1 MCSGGR
7 SPAISVDFGSLW
19 VATQSSWPAAGVLRH
34 DTHIFLWMA
43 TLIVRRLSYRIRI
56 FISENNDHTIIH
68 FGKFVS
74 YVFSEMLIL
83 RGKVVYFISENSYD
97 TYFREIRMIR
107 IFIFKIRIDTY
118 FHYWNSCRH
127 AFSCRHLFSTLGNSV
142 DSFISPGPSTNPESS
157 RPAAKHAR
165 VFLMALASKP
175 YICRILV
182 VHVCWSDVLEEFAW
196 GSYRPCIVNTGP

>member
-1 MCSGGR
+1 MLACWPPPMCSGGR

-83 RGKVVYFISENSYD
+83 RGKVVCFISENSYR
-97 TYFREIRMIR
+97 YVFSEIRMIR
-107 IFIFKIRIDTY
+107 IFIFKIRIDTH
-118 FHYWNSCRH
+118 FRENSHRYV
-127 AFSCRHLFSTLGNSV
+127 FSLLKFVSIRIFMPTPFQPPWEFSWFLHL
-142 DSFISPGPSTNPESS
+142 
-157 RPAAKHAR
+157 AR
-165 VFLMALASKP
+165 SQ
-175 YICRILV
+175 
-182 VHVCWSDVLEEFAW
+182 H
-196 GSYRPCIVNTGP
+196 

>member
-1 MCSGGR
+1 MIDMVSISPLLRQLVFIRQALPVRSTASAKQRAPQCLRMLACWPPPMCSGGR

-83 RGKVVYFISENSYD
+83 RGKVVSFISENSYD
-97 TYFREIRMIR
+97 TYFRKIRMIR

-118 FHYWNSCRH
+118 FHY
-127 AFSCRHLFSTLGNSV
+127 
-142 DSFISPGPSTNPESS
+142 
-157 RPAAKHAR
+157 
-165 VFLMALASKP
+165 
-175 YICRILV
+175 
-182 VHVCWSDVLEEFAW
+182 
-196 GSYRPCIVNTGP
+196 